1 MRLLPLILIPLLPLA
16 GLFAS
21 ASAAVRDSRYA
32 AVQQLVP
39 DGLTPRYFV
48 DRSHPLFKREG
59 SCGDDAHSCLDIG
72 HGDRCCDNNSYCYVN
87 SSNQPKCC
95 AIGQACT
102 SDNPCPATA
111 VRCSVTRTITLTA
124 SSSSSSRTTATSSFP
139 SSSSSRAAAAGART
153 TTTTVLTGCCGRAC
167 PQTSFYLCAPSL
179 GGNCCPFDS
188 NCQAGGHCV
197 STKTSPPP
205 GLTPVVANDGCTT
218 SQFRCP
224 DGNGCCDN
232 GQACTSFG
240 GSGYCSTATGG
251 PTSTL
256 AAAGDDDSSSSSSRG
271 GGSGSLSPGAEA
283 GIAVGAVVGG
293 GLLVAA
299 AAWFYLTRR
308 RKARHASPYNINNNN
323 GPAAHD
329 APMAIAPT
337 TSSPDAAAGHQRW
350 EMVSSVTPSGAAVT
364 DAGTLRSPSSAP
376 PDHHQHHR
384 HPPVELGAD
393 RELLSEVSGEGVLSP
408 RSGVSSMA
416 FGGTELRTPETL
428 DGRFELHG
436 SEGNWPMMMPSP
448 ASPLPSPPLPDVNQ
462 GSEKDR
468 P

>member
-1 MRLLPLILIPLLPLA
+1 MRLFLVVLPLS
-16 GLFAS
+16 GLAS
-21 ASAAVRDSRYA
+21 ASAARDRYA
-32 AVQQLVP
+32 AVQLVP
-39 DGLTPRYFV
+39 DGLTPRYFI

-72 HGDRCCDNNSYCYVN
+72 HGDRCCNNNSYCYVN
-87 SSNQPKCC
+87 SSNEPKCC
-95 AIGQACT
+95 AIGQPCT

-111 VRCSVTRTITLTA
+111 VRCSVTRTITLT
-124 SSSSSSRTTATSSFP
+124 SSFRKATTTTSTTATTRASP
-139 SSSSSRAAAAGART
+139 S

-179 GGNCCPFDS
+179 GGNCCPYDA

-197 STKTSPPP
+197 SIRTSPPP
-205 GLTPVVANDGCTT
+205 GLTPVADGCTT

-232 GQACTSFG
+232 GQTCTSFG

-256 AAAGDDDSSSSSSRG
+256 AAAGSGDDASDGDSSSSG
-271 GGSGSLSPGAEA
+271 GLSPGAEA

-293 GLLVAA
+293 GLLVAG
-299 AAWFYLTRR
+299 AAWLYLTRR
-308 RKARHASPYNINNNN
+308 RARQTSPYNNNNN
-323 GPAAHD
+323 NDDDGNAAGD

-337 TSSPDAAAGHQRW
+337 SSPDASTAAAAQRW

-364 DAGTLRSPSSAP
+364 DAGTIRSPSSAP
-376 PDHHQHHR
+376 D
-384 HPPVELGAD
+384 PVELGTD

-408 RSGVSSMA
+408 RSGVSSVA
-416 FGGTELRTPETL
+416 FGELRTPETL

-436 SEGNWPMMMPSP
+436 SEANWP
-448 ASPLPSPPLPDVNQ
+448 ASPLPNPPLPGENSNSAQ
-462 GSEKDR
+462 K
-468 P
+468 

>member
-1 MRLLPLILIPLLPLA
+1 MRLLLLVLLLPLT
-16 GLFAS
+16 GLAS
-21 ASAAVRDSRYA
+21 ASAARDRYA
-32 AVQQLVP
+32 AAQLVP
-39 DGLTPRYFV
+39 EGLTPRYFV

-95 AIGQACT
+95 AIGQPCT

-111 VRCSVTRTITLTA
+111 VRCSVTRTITLT
-124 SSSSSSRTTATSSFP
+124 SSSQKPSRI
-139 SSSSSRAAAAGART
+139 
-153 TTTTVLTGCCGRAC
+153 TTVLTGCCGRAC

-179 GGNCCPFDS
+179 GGNCCPYDAS
-188 NCQAGGHCV
+188 CQAGGHCV
-197 STKTSPPP
+197 STRTSPPP
-205 GLTPVVANDGCTT
+205 GLTPVADGGCTT

-256 AAAGDDDSSSSSSRG
+256 AAAAGGDDDSSSSG
-271 GGSGSLSPGAEA
+271 GGGLSPGAEA

-299 AAWFYLTRR
+299 AAWLYLTRR
-308 RKARHASPYNINNNN
+308 RARQSSPYNNTNNDMN
-323 GPAAHD
+323 AAGD

-337 TSSPDAAAGHQRW
+337 SPDSSAAAAAQRW

-376 PDHHQHHR
+376 D
-384 HPPVELGAD
+384 PVELGTD
-393 RELLSEVSGEGVLSP
+393 RELLSEVPGSGALSP

-416 FGGTELRTPETL
+416 FTELRTPETL

-436 SEGNWPMMMPSP
+436 SEGNWPMPSP
-448 ASPLPSPPLPDVNQ
+448 ASPLPSPPLQ
-462 GSEKDR
+462 GGNPLPSPPLRDEDPGFKENK

>member
-1 MRLLPLILIPLLPLA
+1 MRPLLLLVLALPLA
-16 GLFAS
+16 GLAS
-21 ASAAVRDSRYA
+21 ASAARDRYA
-32 AVQQLVP
+32 AAHIVP

-48 DRSHPLFKREG
+48 DRSHPLFRREG

-95 AIGQACT
+95 AIGQPCT

-111 VRCSVTRTITLTA
+111 VRCSVTRTITLTSTSTSSQPSRTA
-124 SSSSSSRTTATSSFP
+124 ATSSSSSP
-139 SSSSSRAAAAGART
+139 SRAPSPAV
-153 TTTTVLTGCCGRAC
+153 TTTVLTGCCGRAC
-167 PQTSFYLCAPSL
+167 PRTSFYLCAPSL
-179 GGNCCPFDS
+179 GGNCCPFDAS
-188 NCQAGGHCV
+188 CEAGGRCV
-197 STKTSPPP
+197 STRPSPPP
-205 GLTPVVANDGCTT
+205 GLTPVAEGCTT
-218 SQFRCP
+218 GQFRCA
-224 DGNGCCDN
+224 DGDGCCDN

-256 AAAGDDDSSSSSSRG
+256 AAGGNDDDGDSSDSSSSSSG
-271 GGSGSLSPGAEA
+271 GGLSPGAEA

-308 RKARHASPYNINNNN
+308 RARQASPYNYNT
-323 GPAAHD
+323 GTPGDPAD
-329 APMAIAPT
+329 NAPMAVAPT
-337 TSSPDAAAGHQRW
+337 SPDAAAAERW
-350 EMVSSVTPSGAAVT
+350 TMVSSVTPSGAVT

-376 PDHHQHHR
+376 D
-384 HPPVELGAD
+384 PVELGAD
-393 RELLSEVSGEGVLSP
+393 REHLSEVAGSGVLSP

-416 FGGTELRTPETL
+416 FTELRTPQTVDE
-428 DGRFELHG
+428 RFELHG
-436 SEGNWPMMMPSP
+436 SEGNWPMPSPTSPMPSP
-448 ASPLPSPPLPDVNQ
+448 PLQGQNPLPSPPLPDEEPRSKQ
-462 GSEKDR
+462 DK

>member
-1 MRLLPLILIPLLPLA
+1 MRPFVLSLLPLT
-16 GLFAS
+16 GLAS
-21 ASAAVRDSRYA
+21 ASAARNRYA
-32 AVQQLVP
+32 AVQLVP
-39 DGLTPRYFV
+39 DGLTPRYFI

-72 HGDRCCDNNSYCYVN
+72 HGDRCCNNNSYCYVN
-87 SSNQPKCC
+87 SSNEPKCC
-95 AIGQACT
+95 AIGQPCT

-111 VRCSVTRTITLTA
+111 VRCSTTRTITLT
-124 SSSSSSRTTATSSFP
+124 SSQQQKSSTRTATAPAPASP
-139 SSSSSRAAAAGART
+139 SI
-153 TTTTVLTGCCGRAC
+153 TTTVLTGCCGRAC

-179 GGNCCPFDS
+179 GGNCCPYDT

-205 GLTPVVANDGCTT
+205 GLTPVADGCTT

-224 DGNGCCDN
+224 DGDGCCDN
-232 GQACTSFG
+232 GQACTSFA
-240 GSGYCSTATGG
+240 GSGYCSSATGG

-256 AAAGDDDSSSSSSRG
+256 AAAGDGDDESSSSG
-271 GGSGSLSPGAEA
+271 GGGLSPGAEA

-308 RKARHASPYNINNNN
+308 KAQQTGPYYNNNN
-323 GPAAHD
+323 NNNVAGD
-329 APMAIAPT
+329 APMAIAPA
-337 TSSPDAAAGHQRW
+337 SSPDASASAAQRW

-376 PDHHQHHR
+376 DPA
-384 HPPVELGAD
+384 ELGTD
-393 RELLSEVSGEGVLSP
+393 RELLSEVSGEGVLRSP
-408 RSGVSSMA
+408 RSGVSSSVA
-416 FGGTELRTPETL
+416 FGELRTPETL

-436 SEGNWPMMMPSP
+436 SEGNWPVSSP
-448 ASPLPSPPLPDVNQ
+448 ASPLPSPPLQGGNPLPSPPLPDEDPT
-462 GSEKDR
+462 SKTR
-468 P
+468 